1 MTDKPPKRLS
11 RNDSEL
17 EEFRQAMEVPSTFE
31 EGFNWSSMLGA
42 LFVALLMVPG
52 AVYMGLLAGVDNI
65 GVASQWVTVI
75 LFIEVAKRAQ
85 RSLRK
90 AEIFVLFF
98 VAAAAMGL
106 PFYGLLWNQFFI
118 QSDAAIGQGISEQLP
133 AWFAPPRGSESYAQR
148 TFFHVEWLP
157 VIGMIIF
164 TTFFS
169 QLSSVILGYG
179 LFRLTSDVEKLP
191 FPMAPVGAQGIMAMA
206 EDVDKRRNIDA
217 EPSWR
222 WRVFSIGG
230 AIGLAFGAV
239 YLLLPTL
246 SGALTGTTIQILPIP
261 FSDFTSTTG
270 RFLPAVATG
279 MAWDLGNLIFG
290 MVMPF
295 FGMLGGFIAFIV
307 MAVANPI
314 LYHSGIL
321 ESWKYGDDTVVT
333 LFKNNV
339 DFYFSLQ
346 IGLALAIAIVGIWQ
360 VVRALKRRKREAS
373 EAGHTLAQLTDTR
386 LLRERGDLKIWIVLA
401 TYIGITLVYIG
412 VSAVLLRWHHGTW
425 TPAGNEMGIRNVIF
439 TLFFLGFVYTPLIS
453 YVTARLEGMVGQVVE
468 IPMVR
473 EAAMILSGYRGV
485 AVWFLPI
492 PIANYGQMVT
502 HYRQCELTGT
512 KFTSIWKSRIVLY
525 PIILISSIF
534 FMNFIWG
541 LREVPSSAY
550 PYADT
555 IWNLQAANQTIM
567 YTSTLGEYSTFERA
581 FNPTYI
587 AWGGVLGIALF
598 AGMSAMGAPLLL
610 VYGLIRG
617 LSYAIPHVAIPQF
630 IGAVIGRYY
639 FKKRLG
645 LRWRQY
651 IPVVS
656 AGFACGMG
664 LITTVGVGITFLNNA
679 VIQLPF

>member
-1 MTDKPPKRLS
+1 MTTEKSTKKPARK
-11 RNDSEL
+11 NDEL

-31 EGFNWSSMLGA
+31 EGFNWSSIVGA

-52 AVYMGLLAGVDNI
+52 AIYMGLLAGVDNI
-65 GVASQWVTVI
+65 GIASQWVTVI

-118 QSDAAIGQGISEQLP
+118 QSDASIGQGISEQLP

-148 TFFHVEWLP
+148 TFFHLDWLP
-157 VIGMIIF
+157 VIVMIIF
-164 TTFFS
+164 STFFS

-179 LFRLTSDVEKLP
+179 LFRLTSDIERLP

-206 EDVDKRRNIDA
+206 EDVDRKRDVDA

-261 FSDFTSTTG
+261 FSDYTSTTS
-270 RFLPAVATG
+270 RYLPAVATG
-279 MAWDLGNLIFG
+279 IAWDLGNLIFG

-295 FGMLGGFIAFIV
+295 FGMLGGFLAFIV
-307 MAVANPI
+307 MAVANPF
-314 LYHSGIL
+314 LYHMGIL
-321 ESWKYGDDTVVT
+321 ESWQYGDDTVQT

-346 IGLALAIAIVGIWQ
+346 IGLAIAIATVGIWQ
-360 VVRALKRRKREAS
+360 VVRALRKRRRDAAETGQS
-373 EAGHTLAQLTDTR
+373 TDALSMTK
-386 LLRERGDLKIWIVLA
+386 LRERGDLKVWIVIL
-401 TYIGITLVYIG
+401 TYVSITMIYIT
-412 VSAVLLRWHHGTW
+412 VCAALLRWHHGTW
-425 TPAGNEMGIRNVIF
+425 TPAGNEKGIRNVIY
-439 TLFFLGFVYTPLIS
+439 TLFFLGFVYTPVIS

-473 EAAMILSGYRGV
+473 EAALILSGYRGV

-525 PIILISSIF
+525 PIILISSIL

-541 LREVPSSAY
+541 LREVPSAAY
-550 PYADT
+550 PFADT

-567 YTSTLGEYSTFERA
+567 YTSTMGEYSTFERA
-581 FNPTYI
+581 FNPQYI
-587 AWGGVLGIALF
+587 AWGGALGIVLF
-598 AGMSAMGAPLLL
+598 AGLSALGAPLLL

-617 LSYAIPHVAIPQF
+617 LSYAIPHSVVPQF
-630 IGAVIGRYY
+630 IGALIGRYY
-639 FKKRLG
+639 FKKRMG

-651 IPVVS
+651 VPVVS